1 MCRTLKNF
9 YFRLR
14 DFFFTAKYHANE
26 RKKLGAIKKA
36 KKYLLDNTQ
45 EQKTINKIGFYLYGK
60 NHLAHLQPIFRH
72 LPKDDF
78 EIVVSGDHPIPE
90 YLLNVDYKVKTDLKV
105 LSTGG
110 GQMMKIRPW
119 LEVPGDDFYIM
130 KYDKIITMSEVKDKM
145 IISMYTTYCDEGDFD
160 FGTFVDESMKKDK
173 RNHEVTK
180 KMGYISTVEDARKKL
195 EDLFKDT

>member
-1 MCRTLKNF
+1 MA
-9 YFRLR
+9 
-14 DFFFTAKYHANE
+14 DFHATI
-26 RKKLGAIKKA
+26 KLITGEEIFA
-36 KKYLLDNTQ
+36 LVSVDSTE
-45 EQKTINKIGFYLYGK
+45 EQPVIIMQNPVIM
-60 NHLAHLQPIFRH
+60 
-72 LPKDDF
+72 
-78 EIVVSGDHPIPE
+78 
-90 YLLNVDYKVKTDLKV
+90 KV
-105 LSTGG
+105 LSTGR

-119 LEVPGDDFYIM
+119 LEVPGDDVYIM
-130 KYDKIITMSEVKDKM
+130 KYDRIITMSEVKDKM